1 MNNTVKISTPSD
13 REVTVERVF
22 EAPRQ
27 NVFDALTKPELI
39 KRWYGPE
46 GWSLEVCEVDLK
58 VEGKWRF
65 VLRQPEGKMIAQFGV
80 YKEIAPPAR
89 LVNTESWED
98 WNPGETLVTTA
109 LTEEDGKTTFTS
121 TMLFP
126 TQEVRD
132 IVLKSGLKDTVGP
145 MYQKLSEALASVN

>member
-1 MNNTVKISTPSD
+1 MNDTVKISTPTD

-80 YKEIAPPAR
+80 YKEIAPPER

-98 WNPGETLVTTA
+98 WNPGETLVTIA
-109 LTEEDGKTTFTS
+109 LTEENGKTTFTS

-132 IVLKSGLKDTVGP
+132 IILKSGLQDTVGP

>member
-1 MNNTVKISTPSD
+1 MNDTVKISTPTD
-13 REVTVERVF
+13 REVIVERVF

-80 YKEIAPPAR
+80 YKEIAPPER

-98 WNPGETLVTTA
+98 WNPGETLVTIA
-109 LTEEDGKTTFTS
+109 LTEENGKTTFTS

-132 IVLKSGLKDTVGP
+132 IILKSGLQDTVGP